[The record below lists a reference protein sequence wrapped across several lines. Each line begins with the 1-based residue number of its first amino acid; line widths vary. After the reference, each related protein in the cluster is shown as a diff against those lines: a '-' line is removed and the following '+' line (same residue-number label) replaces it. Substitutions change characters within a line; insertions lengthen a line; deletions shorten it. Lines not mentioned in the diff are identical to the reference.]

1 MSERPTHFKCDMCNT
16 LHEKNWDAE
25 DAMREE
31 ARKNFGEDF
40 FERDDQASVCDDCYN
55 QLKIEHPELL

>member
-1 MSERPTHFKCDMCNT
+1 MCNT